1 MRRTTTRVKTQIT
14 ENMTNRCSRRSS
26 RARSACSS
34 DVPLDIAS
42 SRVTSPGEVAPVILR
57 ALSRAASQR
66 SSRYDSR
73 PRRNS
78 QPMTRSADVVV
89 IGAGIIGCLAA
100 CVLAADGHR
109 VVLTDRGEVASGTV
123 AASGGWIIIH
133 DKETPAEVTLA
144 LESRRLYDRLAAE
157 AGVVVHRTG
166 GMMLATTSAEFD
178 RLRHQVETATTGGA
192 TVELLN
198 GRALIDLEPELARD
212 LAGGTYCRDEATA
225 HAPQVCQ
232 AIVTAARAR
241 GVEGL
246 TGGPGTAIGLE
257 DARGPHGVIATAR
270 IPPPA

>member
-1 MRRTTTRVKTQIT
+1 MRRTTRRVKTQIT
-14 ENMTNRCSRRSS
+14 ENMTSRCSRRSS

-34 DVPLDIAS
+34 DVPIDIAS
-42 SRVTSPGEVAPVILR
+42 RRVIATGEVAPVISR
-57 ALSRAASQR
+57 VLSRAAFQR
-66 SSRYDSR
+66 SPRYDSR

-100 CVLAADGHR
+100 YFLAADGHR
-109 VVLTDRGEVASGTV
+109 VVITDRSEVASGTA

-133 DKETPAEVTLA
+133 DKETPAEVALA

-166 GMMLATTSAEFD
+166 GMMLATTSTEFD
-178 RLRHQVETATTGGA
+178 RLRHQVETATAGGA
-192 TVELLN
+192 TVELLD

-225 HAPQVCQ
+225 HAPQVCH
-232 AIVTAARAR
+232 AIVTAARAP
-241 GVEGL
+241 GAGGL
-246 TGGPGTAIGLE
+246 T
-257 DARGPHGVIATAR
+257 RGAGCERRV
-270 IPPPA
+270 